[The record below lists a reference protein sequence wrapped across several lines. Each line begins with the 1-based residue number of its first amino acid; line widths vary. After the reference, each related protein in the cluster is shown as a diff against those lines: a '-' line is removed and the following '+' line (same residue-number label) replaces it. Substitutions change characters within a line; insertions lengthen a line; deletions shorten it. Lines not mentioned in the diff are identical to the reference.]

1 MSKRIRFMNGSL
13 PQTGGLGQGGTATKR
28 PEHGRGLTWSDLDR
42 RGFLGY
48 RAWDFTWR
56 SLGHR
61 YGRHFLAR
69 IVLRHPM
76 RALRGYAAFR
86 QLTNPPRVEK
96 GALCL
101 FPGSTQDFL
110 RDAAAGEPGAFLLA
124 LGFCQKKLATPASPG
139 ECPAGRFNHVCQLLD
154 GTPGE
159 TSPPCLSCDVRLLAE
174 HALAAGASL
183 YLMTAAEEITRDI
196 LAPALE
202 EARFRQTLMLLCPM
216 SVQAVLAP
224 LVVCRLP
231 GFVIGYSDGHCADFA
246 EWLRADGGDKPKQTA
261 LSASHMAR
269 ALQLLDTL
277 AAERGRLERLPPSG
291 WRRQGSVYM
300 PQLCT

>member
-1 MSKRIRFMNGSL
+1 
-13 PQTGGLGQGGTATKR
+13 
-28 PEHGRGLTWSDLDR
+28 
-42 RGFLGY
+42 LGY

-56 SLGHR
+56 SLGYH

-69 IVLRHPM
+69 VVLRHPL
-76 RALRGYAAFR
+76 RALQGYATYR
-86 QLTNPPRVEK
+86 HLTNPPRVEN

-101 FPGSTQDFL
+101 FQGSTQDFL
-110 RDAAAGEPGAFLLA
+110 REAAAGEPGHFLLA
-124 LGFCQKKLATPASPG
+124 LGFCQKKMATPASPG
-139 ECPAGRFNHVCQLLD
+139 ECPAGRFNHDCALLD
-154 GTPGE
+154 GRAHQDNLACT
-159 TSPPCLSCDVRLLAE
+159 SCDVRLLTE
-174 HALAAGASL
+174 RALSAGASL

-202 EARFRQTLMLLCPM
+202 DARFRRTLMLLCPM

-246 EWLRADGGDKPKQTA
+246 EWLRADGGDKPKQTR

-277 AAERGRLERLPPSG
+277 AAERAYMKRLPQSG
-291 WRRQGSVYM
+291 WRRQGSVYV
-300 PQLCT
+300 PQPFTEE